1 MSDLDL
7 DIEFRINDAE
17 TERQLNS
24 TRERIRSVGT
34 EARTQ
39 GQVVRQS
46 FNGLQNS
53 INQIGRELPAF
64 TYSAQTGF
72 MAIANN
78 IPILTDEI
86 GRLRAA
92 NAQLTASGQTAVP
105 VWRQVVSGLFS
116 WGTAMSVGITLMTVY
131 GKELGNLITSL
142 FKGKDAINNALL
154 ALKNFNEVMAKANE
168 AAAPQISK
176 LKILY
181 SVTQDVTQ
189 AMEERVKAA
198 QELKKEFPNEF
209 ANASSLQ
216 IINGKLA
223 SSYDD
228 VTKSI
233 MSQARAKAGL
243 DKITELEKTK
253 LNAEIQKQKIRSAEN
268 YATQKAIKSDVDFTM
283 NKNPGMTLEEAKAY
297 VLSHQAVMQR
307 NKVGADVVLKSG
319 MASGVDLIHG
329 SAVEAAKAQDEI
341 INSTKIQQENIQKLV
356 GGGAKIA
363 SVIEGNNKLIQDP
376 LKNFDAIV
384 KNASQKADLEI
395 LEKSLQAK
403 LDALAPNDKQRALLS
418 DKIEQVKKII
428 KDAYTIDDGK
438 SANDALKNI
447 TDSSESVYKQLQ
459 ALDAEY
465 SRKGFTKDEEEKQA
479 LKDKFTAFRKIIA
492 DENAKIAEYNKTH
505 KKQIGTIDVGAVQP
519 IEDKATADLTYRQD
533 TAKLKTSLDEQK
545 KLYREYEDYKT
556 SFGETKANERY
567 SWDLDT
573 SKTYLQ
579 KLTDE
584 YNKLTDQQSAAPL
597 TGVQKERLKMLG
609 DGIKAEQSL
618 TEANFTKLLAD
629 NQSFEDKRTAIQE
642 NAMAKIQELRSKGN
656 TVEADNLRKK
666 TEAELTEFD
675 KKRVEQLDSYKELYD
690 NLDHMSTSA
699 LRKSLAGLQSQ
710 VSKLALTPKAKEFFD
725 KLFGDM
731 QFRIDSKSGSDF
743 KNIAS
748 SLNDAA
754 QYAGNLSE
762 GLGSALR
769 TAADLVGQVGN
780 IKQGMADFKKA
791 STDKD
796 MFGQISAGLGMVGA
810 AIGIISTIGGLFS
823 NAKAKAEQQKYITDL
838 QLKATEAVNKALE
851 RQLALTKETYGPER
865 LVAYKKS
872 LEDIAKA
879 QADASA
885 KLAGRT
891 TLSGIKVLDEKY
903 INQLNNGEKP
913 LNQLLESMYKGA
925 VAQNAVISLT
935 GKSIEDL
942 TRLMDEGKLDE
953 RTAAIVKS
961 MIDLKQQAK
970 DTANALTEEITGV
983 NFDSLNEEIRG
994 IFDSGEA
1001 DSQKF
1006 ADAIEKNIRRAFSN
1020 AFKRNEIEKA
1030 MQPFY
1035 DQLYKAGE
1043 DGVFSQNEI
1052 DTLRAQKDAIAKLLA
1067 DKAAAYEKIIGA
1079 DDTVTNT
1086 DNNSLQGAY
1095 KTASQESIDLL
1106 SANTGGLRL
1115 AAVEGNNLTRAG
1127 NKTLSDGLDEMK
1139 KHTLSLMEISVNTKV
1154 SADYAPYLKHLESMD
1169 KKMDDYKN
1177 YSAGMGRVV

>member
-7 DIEFRINDAE
+7 DVAFNINEAEVDAATRTTRQRIQA
-17 TERQLNS
+17 
-24 TRERIRSVGT
+24 VGA
-34 EARTQ
+34 EARSQ
-39 GQVVRQS
+39 GQVATRS

-92 NAQLTASGQTAVP
+92 NAALTASGQTAVP
-105 VWRQVVSGLFS
+105 VWKQVLSGLFS

-131 GKELGNLITSL
+131 GKELGNLFTSF

-154 ALKNFNEVMAKANE
+154 ALKNFNEVMTKANE

-176 LKILY
+176 LKVLY
-181 SVTQDVTQ
+181 SVTRDVTQ
-189 AMEERVKAA
+189 AMDERVKAA

-209 ANASSLQ
+209 ANASTLE

-223 SSYDD
+223 SSYDA

-233 MSQARAKAGL
+233 ISQARAKAGF
-243 DKITELEKTK
+243 DKISDLEKTK
-253 LNAEIQKQKIRSAEN
+253 LNAEIQKQKITSAEN
-268 YATQKAIKSDVDFTM
+268 AETERAIKSDLAFTM
-283 NKNPGMTLEEAKAY
+283 NKNPGMTREEAKAY

-319 MASGVDLIHG
+319 MASGVDLIHNR
-329 SAVEAAKAQDEI
+329 AVEAAKSQDEI
-341 INSTKIQQENIQKLV
+341 INSTKIQQDNIEKLV

-363 SVIEGNNKLIQDP
+363 SIIEGNNKLIQDP

-384 KNASQKADLEI
+384 KNASQKSDLET

-403 LDALAPNDKQRALLS
+403 LDALAPNDKQRELLS

-438 SANDALKNI
+438 SAEDALKNI
-447 TDSSESVYKQLQ
+447 TDGRESVYKQLY

-519 IEDKATADLTYRQD
+519 IEDKATADLAYRQD
-533 TAKLKTSLDEQK
+533 TTKLKTSLDEQK
-545 KLYREYEDYKT
+545 KLYKEYEDYKT

-567 SWDLDT
+567 SWDLNA

-584 YNKLTDQQSAAPL
+584 YTKLTDQQGNAPL
-597 TGVQKERLKMLG
+597 SGVQTERLKMVEAALKEEQ
-609 DGIKAEQSL
+609 KA
-618 TEANFTKLLAD
+618 TEASFLKLLAD
-629 NQSFEDKRTAIQE
+629 NQSFEDKRTGIQE
-642 NAMAKIQELRSKGN
+642 NAVAKIQELRKKGN

-690 NLDHMSTSA
+690 NLDRMSTEA

-731 QFRIDSKSGSDF
+731 KYRIDTKSATDL

-754 QYAGNLSE
+754 QYADKFSE
-762 GLGSALR
+762 GLGEALR

-791 STDKD
+791 TADKD
-796 MFGQISAGLGMVGA
+796 MFGQISSGLGMVGA
-810 AIGIISTIGGLFS
+810 AMGIISTIGGLFS

-865 LVAYKKS
+865 LIAYKKS

-879 QADASA
+879 QADAQA
-885 KLAGRT
+885 KLAGR
-891 TLSGIKVLDEKY
+891 LSLTGNKTIDEKY
-903 INQLNNGEKP
+903 IDKKNNGESANDFLK
-913 LNQLLESMYKGA
+913 QTVEYF
-925 VAQNAVISLT
+925 
-935 GKSIEDL
+935 KSIGSIVDVSKQSIEQMQVLLDS
-942 TRLMDEGKLDE
+942 GKLDE
-953 RTAAIVKS
+953 RTGAIVKS
-961 MIDLKQQAK
+961 LIDLKQQAK
-970 DTANALTEEITGV
+970 DTANALTEEITGI
-983 NFDSLNEEIRG
+983 NFDTLNSNIKSL
-994 IFDSGEA
+994 
-1001 DSQKF
+1001 F
-1006 ADAIEKNIRRAFSN
+1006 ADGKTQAKDFADVIENSIKDAFSN
-1020 AFKRNEIEKA
+1020 AFQRNEIENA

-1043 DGVFSQNEI
+1043 DGVFSQDEI
-1052 DTLRAQKDAIAKLLA
+1052 DTLRAQKDNIAKLLA
-1067 DKAAAYEKIIGA
+1067 DKAAAYQKIIGA
-1079 DDTVTNT
+1079 DDTVTN
-1086 DNNSLQGAY
+1086 DNSLQGAF
-1095 KTASQESIDLL
+1095 KSASQESIDLL

-1115 AAVEGNNLTRAG
+1115 AAVEGNNLTKAG
-1127 NKTLSDGLDEMK
+1127 NATLADGLAEMK
-1139 KHTLSLMEISVNTKV
+1139 KQTLSLMEIAENTKI
-1154 SADYAPYLKHLESMD
+1154 SADYAPYLEHLESMD

-1177 YSAGMGRVV
+1177 YAAGTGRVV